1 MSATTDCVSSPISI
15 LFAKNLNRS
24 AVRRN
29 SFSQSGVK
37 TRLRLDPS
45 ACGPASPALSTAGL
59 SSLATGALSS
69 IATGFASSRSHI
81 CLTTSAPT
89 TIRNSGTSTNKSLSC
104 LMARTVRAPSALVA
118 SRGRSILCHLT
129 CRDGS
134 ERLVLIRSTR
144 KRGPPGG
151 SGPLSLRFKTT
162 TPSGNWGGHGAAET
176 DNAMRPVPFHASR
189 TEHQIISGRHHPRH
203 HTAPLAACCSPASDR
218 HVASRRSCSRLPA
231 SLPRLF
237 RRGLR

>member
-1 MSATTDCVSSPISI
+1 MSATTDCVSSPIWI

-37 TRLRLDPS
+37 TRLRLDPA

-89 TIRNSGTSTNKSLSC
+89 TIRNSGTSTNKSLSY

-151 SGPLSLRFKTT
+151 ERSSFIEVQDNHAIGKL
-162 TPSGNWGGHGAAET
+162 GG
-176 DNAMRPVPFHASR
+176 SW
-189 TEHQIISGRHHPRH
+189 
-203 HTAPLAACCSPASDR
+203 
-218 HVASRRSCSRLPA
+218 
-231 SLPRLF
+231 
-237 RRGLR
+237 RG